1 MNPNDKISRENFP
14 KVSTQSGAT
23 TEDILDYIKLV
34 VREKPNTVIIY
45 IGSNDLA
52 KGVIQH
58 IRENDKDK
66 NIQIDFSSMCYR
78 ADRYLEKEIND
89 TNGRLK
95 NYCSGNGFTLVD
107 SQ

>member
-23 TEDILDYIKLV
+23 TEDILDYIKPV

-45 IGSNDLA
+45 IGSNDLV

-58 IRENDKDK
+58 IRENE
-66 NIQIDFSSMCYR
+66 F
-78 ADRYLEKEIND
+78 
-89 TNGRLK
+89 
-95 NYCSGNGFTLVD
+95 F
-107 SQ
+107 